1 MSLPDIPSQTLPP
14 GEPGMRFQWRPDLE
28 KATQPRGWQGT
39 RRAPTDL
46 IKGDFF
52 RVPVLNI
59 EEHDHSAILVPRGED
74 TRVASLNGAADSLW
88 GQAVEELWVL
98 QPEVHVAW
106 HRRSRGGP
114 SGSRPLREPAPPGV
128 AHGGHAETRAPAW
141 LLIYMLCI
149 TRQGTQPL
157 CAPSFPS
164 KR

>member
-1 MSLPDIPSQTLPP
+1 MGQPCTGQWALPAKLLGFPAATAHPRSSLPARKGLGAMSLPDIPSQTLPP

-28 KATQPRGWQGT
+28 KGTQPRGWQGT

-74 TRVASLNGAADSLW
+74 TRVASLNGAADGLR

-106 HRRSRGGP
+106 QRRSRGGP
-114 SGSRPLREPAPPGV
+114 SES
-128 AHGGHAETRAPAW
+128 
-141 LLIYMLCI
+141 
-149 TRQGTQPL
+149 QPL
-157 CAPSFPS
+157 P
-164 KR
+164 R